1 MTKVFL
7 IAITMFWADAM
18 DTPLQDSVEIKW
30 LDGQPLYFMS
40 VEECGKLVTIVKFKR
55 RLYYGNIF
63 GNNNCNATCRNR
75 NHRTN
80 FCMCIKLCIKKLK

>member
-40 VEECGKLVTIVKFKR
+40 VEEYGKSVYPTAHTVKAIYCVETERF
-55 RLYYGNIF
+55 IS
-63 GNNNCNATCRNR
+63 NNSEV
-75 NHRTN
+75 
-80 FCMCIKLCIKKLK
+80 

>member
-40 VEECGKLVTIVKFKR
+40 VEECGKHIDD
-55 RLYYGNIF
+55 
-63 GNNNCNATCRNR
+63 
-75 NHRTN
+75 N
-80 FCMCIKLCIKKLK
+80 FEKLKEYGKSVYPTAHTVKTIYCVEREKFISNNSEV